1 MNYATFSTL
10 YLLIF
15 NSNFL
20 YFVLTLIEFYRAIE
34 FVLKSPKTMLVLTI
48 LKKLFKILTF
58 SFLFLIIYV
67 VGVSVL
73 GVSYLTMCDTIYFY
87 IVSSYKEKKMKKA
100 HLRFLEENKNNS
112 RIVKNYK
119 ILIETSEDL
128 KNSYNSFIL
137 QNHASDLDKISKINK
152 IRENISQTKTILNN
166 PADFFKKKV

>member
-1 MNYATFSTL
+1 
-10 YLLIF
+10 
-15 NSNFL
+15 
-20 YFVLTLIEFYRAIE
+20 
-34 FVLKSPKTMLVLTI
+34 
-48 LKKLFKILTF
+48 
-58 SFLFLIIYV
+58 
-67 VGVSVL
+67 
-73 GVSYLTMCDTIYFY
+73 
-87 IVSSYKEKKMKKA
+87 MKKA